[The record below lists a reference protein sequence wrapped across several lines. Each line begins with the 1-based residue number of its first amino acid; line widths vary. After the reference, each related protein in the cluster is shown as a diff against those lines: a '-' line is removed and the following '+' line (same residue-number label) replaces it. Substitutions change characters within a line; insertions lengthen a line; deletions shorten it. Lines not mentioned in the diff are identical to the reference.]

1 MKKIL
6 ILLVVCLG
14 LNACEGLIFEEDRAS
29 SDPKTNFDYLWNQC
43 DQKYAYFDVKGI
55 DWEEVYEEYTSYISE
70 DISNDS
76 LFKVMASML
85 RKLEDAHTN
94 LVSTFNV
101 SFYQIDLQGPDNFI
115 FRTIEEHYLPS
126 NYYVSGPFAHDF
138 LAEGQVGYVRFSS
151 FSGQVDNVNL
161 DFVLN
166 RYKDTK
172 GLILDLRENGG
183 GTPSDMFDLLSR
195 FVDQRTLIYFSRL
208 KSGAGPEDFTD
219 PEPAYLNP
227 HVGIKYDKP
236 VIMLV
241 DRGTYSAGSF
251 TALATKAIANII
263 LLGDTTGGG
272 LGAPNGGQLPN
283 GWTYRFS
290 ITQTLNLDKDP
301 SFENGVPPDI
311 LAYFDWSDLSKDE
324 VLENA
329 ISEII
334 Q

>member
-1 MKKIL
+1 
-6 ILLVVCLG
+6 
-14 LNACEGLIFEEDRAS
+14 
-29 SDPKTNFDYLWNQC
+29 
-43 DQKYAYFDVKGI
+43 
-55 DWEEVYEEYTSYISE
+55 
-70 DISNDS
+70 
-76 LFKVMASML
+76 
-85 RKLEDAHTN
+85 
-94 LVSTFNV
+94 
-101 SFYQIDLQGPDNFI
+101 
-115 FRTIEEHYLPS
+115 LPS

-138 LAEGQVGYVRFSS
+138 LAERQVGYVRFSS
-151 FSGQVDNVNL
+151 FSGEVDNVNL

-195 FVDQRTLIYFSRL
+195 FVDQRTLIYYSRL

-219 PEPAYLNP
+219 PEPAYLDP